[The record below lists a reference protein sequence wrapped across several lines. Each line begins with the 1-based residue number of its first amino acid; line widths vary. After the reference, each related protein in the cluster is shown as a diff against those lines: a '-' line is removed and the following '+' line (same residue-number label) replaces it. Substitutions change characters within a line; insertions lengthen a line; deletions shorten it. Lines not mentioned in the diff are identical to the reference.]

1 MKILSY
7 NINKFTQEKLDK
19 VLQHDADVFILPEVA
34 CVSKVQLPNGYGM
47 VWTGDI
53 DFKGLGIIWKTG
65 IDADIL
71 EWFNSNH
78 QYFQPLMIEDK
89 LIIGAWPTMTDQN
102 APKKYPQIAMEAL
115 KSFAPYLK
123 EHPTVIAGDMNC
135 FKGQSG
141 ETKQYSMEAI
151 FEFLKSMDYVSA
163 YHSKTGEAFHAAN
176 IHVSQRDKHLSMRI
190 YTQVPVPLTTLQG
203 FKNIREIL
211 LAIRDF
217 FEQHLILDADAIQH
231 QITDSQRVEKPAA
244 HRATSQFFS
253 ILDIVAIL
261 TTLFILNDETKHL
274 FDSDTPFVESPN

>member
-65 IDADIL
+65 IDADIP

-102 APKKYPQIAMEAL
+102 APKKYPQIAMETL

-141 ETKQYSMEAI
+141 ESKQYSMEAI
-151 FEFLKSMDYVSA
+151 YEFLKSMGFVSA
-163 YHSKTGEAFHAAN
+163 YHSKTGEALGKESTATYYHLFKEKSPFFIDYTFSN
-176 IHVSQRDKHLSMRI
+176 IEVKG
-190 YTQVPVPLTTLQG
+190 Y
-203 FKNIREIL
+203 KL
-211 LAIRDF
+211 LAWDRLLSD
-217 FEQHLILDADAIQH
+217 H
-231 QITDSQRVEKPAA
+231 
-244 HRATSQFFS
+244 
-253 ILDIVAIL
+253 VAQEIE
-261 TTLFILNDETKHL
+261 I
-274 FDSDTPFVESPN
+274 